1 MTLHLSP
8 ADYAVLGLYFCI
20 PLAVGWALRK
30 KGGKDSGSF
39 LLSGRSLPWWL
50 AGTSM
55 AADTFASDTPL
66 YVCRIVR
73 ESGVSANW
81 EWWCFAFSGLL
92 SVFLLAPLWRRTE
105 ATTDLEFCEMR
116 YGGRPAA
123 FLRGFKAFLL
133 AVPFNC
139 LVIGGMPL
147 LAMSKVLLVTAGV
160 DDPAAAPAAK
170 ALAIGVSLGVVLA
183 YATVSGLWAVVVN
196 DFLMIGLALV
206 GATTLA
212 GYAVAEVG
220 GLAALRERVLAADAG
235 ATWRTDL
242 LPTLGGPGTAFG
254 AFLVWVGVQWWAHR
268 TADGGGVFAQRM
280 LACRNEAHAVG
291 ATLWFNILNY
301 AVRTWP
307 WVLCALAAVVLYP
320 GLKDPE
326 AAYPMLMRDL
336 LPAGLRGL
344 VLASIFA
351 AFMSTADTQ
360 LHWGAG
366 YLVNDLYRRF
376 LVRGA
381 PDGHYVNASRLAM
394 ALLVVVTAVVAFFA
408 GSVTDVFQFLLK
420 FFAGTG
426 TVFLGRWLWW
436 RVNAWGELAAMIA
449 APVASLVFQYGLKD
463 EAPAGTGILFVASIT
478 TVSWVVATFATKP
491 VDPAKLEAFYRKTR
505 PPGFWGPVRAACPD
519 LPPAAPVLPAL
530 RLWVAGLALVLG
542 LMAGTGKLL
551 LGEPAPGALFL
562 AAAAA
567 GGGWIFRSLRPRA

>member
-1 MTLHLSP
+1 VTLHLSP
-8 ADYAVLGLYFCI
+8 ADYVVLGLYFCI
-20 PLAVGWALRK
+20 PLTVGYLLRK
-30 KGGKDSGSF
+30 KGSKDSGSF

-66 YVCRIVR
+66 YVSRIVR
-73 ESGVSANW
+73 QSGVAANW

-116 YGGRPAA
+116 YGGPAAA

-133 AVPFNC
+133 AVPYNG
-139 LVIGGMPL
+139 LVLGGMPL
-147 LAMSKVLLVTAGV
+147 LAMTKILLVTAGV

-183 YATVSGLWAVVVN
+183 YAAVSGLWAVVVN

-206 GATTLA
+206 GAVTLA
-212 GYAVAEVG
+212 FYAVGEVG
-220 GLAALRERVLAADAG
+220 GLAALREKVLALDG
-235 ATWRTDL
+235 GDSWRTDL
-242 LPTLGGPGTAFG
+242 LPSPVGGTKAIFG

-280 LACRNEAHAVG
+280 LACRSEGHAVG
-291 ATLWFNILNY
+291 ATLWFNVLNY

-307 WVLCALAAVVLYP
+307 WILCGLAAVVLYP
-320 GLKDPE
+320 DLKDPE
-326 AAYPMLMRDL
+326 AGYPMLMRDL

-344 VLASIFA
+344 VLASLFA

-376 LVRGA
+376 LVPKA
-381 PDGHYVNASRLAM
+381 PDGHYVTASRAAM
-394 ALLVVVTAVVAFFA
+394 AFLVVVTGLVAFYSD
-408 GSVTDVFQFLLK
+408 SVTGVFQFLLT

-426 TVFLGRWLWW
+426 TVFLARWLWW
-436 RVNAWGELAAMIA
+436 RVNAWGELAAMVA
-449 APVASLVFQYGLKD
+449 APAASLFFRHFVGD
-463 EAPAGTGILFVASIT
+463 RAPAGSGVMFVAMA
-478 TVSWVVATFATKP
+478 TVAAWLSTALLTPP
-491 VDPAKLEAFYRKTR
+491 VEMDRLVAFYRKTR
-505 PPGFWGPVRAACPD
+505 PPGFWGPVRAACAD
-519 LPPAAPVLPAL
+519 APAAAGLGRAL
-530 RLWVAGLALVLG
+530 GLWVAGLALVLG

-551 LGEPAPGALFL
+551 LGEPGTGVLLL

-567 GGGWIFRSLRPRA
+567 GGTWIRRAFRA